1 MQDDEFEQARTAFDD
16 TLSVDWI
23 DTGHGDT
30 EERLAMLGMV
40 GNRLLFVSYTLRGN
54 RTRIISARKAEPH
67 ERRRY
72 HNANR

>member
-30 EERLAMLGMV
+30 E
-40 GNRLLFVSYTLRGN
+40 
-54 RTRIISARKAEPH
+54 
-67 ERRRY
+67 
-72 HNANR
+72 